1 MQVLKTTSPSAS
13 AAQPPR
19 SPRTTNPSSSTR
31 ARGSANRHL
40 RVVDH
45 PVVTNRDSHSA
56 AEPGSGHGGVAATTE
71 ETVGLHRP
79 GLGGIDE
86 DPVRRKGNP
95 QDGSGQGDAGTI
107 EDRPG
112 QPQGGGEPRGGFRT
126 PHARG
131 GPLPT
136 APGGGP

>member
-13 AAQPPR
+13 AARPPR

-45 PVVTNRDSHSA
+45 PVATDRHSHSA
-56 AEPGSGHGGVAATTE
+56 AELGSGHGGVAATTE

-95 QDGSGQGDAGTI
+95 QDGSRPGDAGAI

-112 QPQGGGEPRGGFRT
+112 QLEGEEN
-126 PHARG
+126 
-131 GPLPT
+131 
-136 APGGGP
+136 PGG